1 MTRVF
6 DAVATIIW
14 WIIGILMLFLTVV
27 VSYQVFSRYL
37 GFLPRLLWTEEVARF
52 TFLWMLFLGAALA
65 VRQGRHFTIDFFGH
79 RLEGVIRRL
88 SQAFVLAVIT
98 GVGVF
103 MVVGGSEFFDMGM
116 RRVSTTSGIRLAW
129 IYLALPA
136 SGALIAAF
144 GLEGLVKVLLGQEP
158 EADRAKGVKPTEEA
172 DKHV

>member
-6 DAVATIIW
+6 DTVATVIW
-14 WIIGILMLFLTVV
+14 WIIGILMLFLTFV

-37 GFLPRLLWTEEVARF
+37 GFLPRILWTEEVARF

-79 RLEGVIRRL
+79 RLDGLVRRL
-88 SQAFVLAVIT
+88 SQALVLAVVT

-103 MVVGGSEFFDMGM
+103 MVVGGAEFFDMGM

-136 SGALIAAF
+136 SGAAIAAF
-144 GLEGLVKVLLGQEP
+144 GVEGLVKALRGEEP
-158 EADRAKGVKPTEEA
+158 EADRAKGVKPTAELE
-172 DKHV
+172 